1 MRAKVLTPD
10 EVVLL
15 GLAFGSAVL
24 IVAVG
29 ILVLLAE

>member
-10 EVVLL
+10 EVVLV

-24 IVAVG
+24 LMVIG
-29 ILVLLAE
+29 ILALLVE